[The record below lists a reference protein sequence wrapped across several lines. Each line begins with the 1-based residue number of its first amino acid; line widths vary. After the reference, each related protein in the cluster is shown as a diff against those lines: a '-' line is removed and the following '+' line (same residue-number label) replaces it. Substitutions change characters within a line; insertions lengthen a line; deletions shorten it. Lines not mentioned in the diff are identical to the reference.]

1 MPSDQVLTTNESTGG
16 KPKSAARYVTAIVR
30 VLMGL
35 MFFVF
40 GLNGFLHFIPEP
52 KGGMPEKAMAFAG
65 ALMNTGYMMPLVMGT
80 QLLVG
85 VLLLLNRFVPL
96 ALALIAP
103 ILVGIVT
110 FHIFLAPSSIA
121 PGIVLLIMELYLA
134 WAYRNAFGP
143 MLAARTNPASS
154 AIETHL
160 RS

>member
-1 MPSDQVLTTNESTGG
+1 MTADQLSTTSETTAGQR
-16 KPKSAARYVTAIVR
+16 KSAARYVPAIVR
-30 VLMGL
+30 ILMGL
-35 MFFVF
+35 MFLVF

-65 ALMNTGYMMPLVMGT
+65 ALMNTGYMMPLVSGT

-121 PGIVLLIMELYLA
+121 PGIVLLVMELYLA

-143 MLAARTNPASS
+143 MLAMRTTPA
-154 AIETHL
+154 
-160 RS
+160 